1 MAITDKEQ
9 GVWDVDQVYNKINE
23 GGIWSYDGGA
33 SERTALYLWGE
44 NDQGVLAQNDGPSIR
59 RSSPTQVPGIWTSVT
74 LGAQQSYGI
83 KSDGTYWAWG
93 QGSDFGELGL
103 NQRSP
108 AGTRSS
114 PTQVGTNTTW
124 KTTTA
129 AKGSVLA
136 VKTDGTAWT
145 WGDNEQGMLAHNEG
159 GTGQDSRSSPTQI
172 GTNTTWSSDVKHLSG
187 GYRAYRAIKTDG
199 TLWTWGFHGY
209 GQLGL
214 NISGPSPTDG
224 TRSSPCQVGTD
235 TSWDC
240 VDGSVNL
247 TFATK
252 TNGTLWAFGYNV
264 GGSFGVNNGSSYFR
278 SSPTQVGTD
287 TTWSLVRT
295 SLYQG
300 LATKT
305 DGTLWSWGYNEY
317 GQLGQ
322 NNRTYYSSPV
332 QIPGTEWY
340 WVEAAYRVIFAT
352 KTDGTMWTWGSN
364 QAGNL
369 GQNNT
374 VRYSSPTQV
383 PGKWNIQA
391 VSRSGGFPSNTAG
404 GMKMPE

>member
-1 MAITDKEQ
+1 MEYFNWFVALVIRKPKSILPYFSSISYKYIVSYNRIINRNIFSNLYIITHRAIKTN
-9 GVWDVDQVYNKINE
+9 G
-23 GGIWSYDGGA
+23 
-33 SERTALYLWGE
+33 
-44 NDQGVLAQNDGPSIR
+44 
-59 RSSPTQVPGIWTSVT
+59 T
-74 LGAQQSYGI
+74 L
-83 KSDGTYWAWG
+83 WAWG
-93 QGSDFGELGL
+93 LNQYGQLGL
-103 NQRSP
+103 NDSGTSPGPDAQRD
-108 AGTRSS
+108 ATARSS

-287 TTWSLVRT
+287 TTWDRAIMT
-295 SLYQG
+295 G
-300 LATKT
+300 KGRIAIKT
-305 DGTLWSWGYNEY
+305 NGTLWSWGYNNF
-317 GQLGQ
+317 GALGQ
-322 NNRTYYSSPV
+322 NSRTD
-332 QIPGTEWY
+332 I
-340 WVEAAYRVIFAT
+340 
-352 KTDGTMWTWGSN
+352 
-364 QAGNL
+364 
-369 GQNNT
+369 
-374 VRYSSPTQV
+374 SSPTQV
-383 PGKWNIQA
+383 GTATNWMASTLRGGRNT
-391 VSRSGGFPSNTAG
+391 VTVMRSG
-404 GMKMPE
+404 